1 MKKVEIW
8 AEGFKIG
15 DTHAQAVLL
24 ATIEAEGFTDA
35 CKLYVKQDQQFARHY
50 DQRRHTFWGC
60 KIFATEEKA
69 RGRFG

>member
-1 MKKVEIW
+1 MKNVDIW
-8 AEGFKIG
+8 VEGFKNG
-15 DTHAQAVLL
+15 DAQGKAVLL

-35 CKLYVKQDQQFARHY
+35 CKIHVKKDPTFARHY

-69 RGRFG
+69 KGRFG

>member
-1 MKKVEIW
+1 MKNVEIW
-8 AEGFKIG
+8 AEGFKVG
-15 DTHAQAVLL
+15 DTRAHAVLL
-24 ATIEAEGFTDA
+24 ATIKAGCFTEA
-35 CKLYVKQDQQFARHY
+35 CKEHVKQDATFGRHY